1 MSEKSSE
8 FSGFYKLS
16 LEDRIKRVADF
27 AGLSEEDAEVLRGS
41 GALGHERA
49 DSMIEN
55 VIGTFELPFG
65 VAVNFLINGKDY
77 IIPMATEE
85 PSVVAASSKI
95 ARVARAKGG
104 IETSHTDPIMIAQ
117 IQLTNIED
125 PEKAKEQVMANK
137 DALLAHANEQDPML
151 VKFGGGARDL
161 EVRIIE
167 TLRGPNVI
175 THLLVDCRDAM
186 GANAVNT
193 MAEALA
199 PKIEELT
206 GGRVYLRILSNL
218 ADRRLAH
225 AKCVFTAD
233 GLGGETVVD
242 GILEAFEFADAD
254 PYRAATHNKG
264 IMNGII
270 AVVRATGNDTRAV
283 EAGAHA
289 FAAQTGRYRS
299 LTKYEKTEDGDLLG
313 EIELPMAVGL
323 IGGATAVHPTAKVAV
338 KILGVKTA
346 NELGQIIAAVG
357 LVQNVAALRALAAE
371 GIQRGHMALHARN
384 VAVTAGAPPE
394 LVDEIVKRMVAEK
407 KVRMDFAKELIDELA
422 N

>member
-1 MSEKSSE
+1 
-8 FSGFYKLS
+8 
-16 LEDRIKRVADF
+16 
-27 AGLSEEDAEVLRGS
+27 
-41 GALGHERA
+41 
-49 DSMIEN
+49 
-55 VIGTFELPFG
+55 
-65 VAVNFLINGKDY
+65 
-77 IIPMATEE
+77 MAIEE

-95 ARVARAKGG
+95 AGVAREKGG
-104 IETSHTDPIMIAQ
+104 ITATHTEPIMIAQ
-117 IQLTNIED
+117 IQLTNITN
-125 PEKAKEQVMANK
+125 PEEAKEKILANK

-161 EVRIIE
+161 EVRILE
-167 TLRGPNVI
+167 TSGGPNVI

-218 ADRRLAH
+218 ADHRLAR
-225 AKCVFTAD
+225 AKCVFSAN
-233 GLGGETVVD
+233 GLGGESVVD

-264 IMNGII
+264 IMNGIV

-299 LTKYEKTEDGDLLG
+299 LTRYEKTADGDLLG

-357 LVQNVAALRALAAE
+357 LVQNVAALRALASE

-394 LVDEIVKRMVAEK
+394 LIDEIVKRMVAEK
-407 KVRMDFAKELIDELA
+407 KVRMDYAKELIDELS
-422 N
+422 

>member
-16 LEDRIKRVADF
+16 QSERLDKVKAFSDLKDED
-27 AGLSEEDAEVLRGS
+27 LEVLRNA

-49 DSMIEN
+49 SNMIEN
-55 VIGTFELPFG
+55 VIGTFELPLG
-65 VAVNFLINGKDY
+65 IAVNFQINGRDY
-77 IIPMATEE
+77 IIPMAIEE

-95 ARVARAKGG
+95 AKVARLKGG
-104 IETSHTDPIMIAQ
+104 IEASTTDPVMIAQ
-117 IQLTNIED
+117 IQLTDIED
-125 PEKAKEQVMANK
+125 APKAKEAILSQK
-137 DALLAHANEQDPML
+137 KELLAFANEQDPML

-161 EVRIIE
+161 EVRIID
-167 TLRGPNVI
+167 TKSGVNVI
-175 THLLVDCRDAM
+175 THLMVDCRDAM

-199 PKIEELT
+199 PKIEQLT

-218 ADRRLAH
+218 ADKRLAR
-225 AKCVFTAD
+225 AKCVFDKEA
-233 GLGGETVVD
+233 LGGEGVVN
-242 GILEAFEFADAD
+242 GILEAYEFAEAD

-264 IMNGII
+264 IMNGIV

-283 EAGAHA
+283 EAGAHSY
-289 FAAQTGRYRS
+289 AARSGQYGS
-299 LTKYEKTEDGDLLG
+299 LTQFEKTEEGDLLG
-313 EIELPMAVGL
+313 TIELPMAVGL
-323 IGGATAVHPTAKVAV
+323 IGGATAVHPTAKLAV

-346 NELGQIIAAVG
+346 TELAEIIAAVG

-371 GIQRGHMALHARN
+371 GIQSGHMALHARN

-394 LVDEIVKRMVAEK
+394 LVDEIVKRMVKEG
-407 KVRMDFAKELIDELA
+407 KVRMDRAKELIEELKS
-422 N
+422 